1 MRYVHLPV
9 DEEIRSVGGY
19 YKILEEGIFQFG
31 SRKVL
36 YVLKAAHVET
46 SCCGAGGLGFIS
58 VPGFLVSYKSEINEN
73 GLPVS
78 EVKKVLDVEDRKA
91 IRNILLK
98 KYPYISVVEFD

>member
-1 MRYVHLPV
+1 MRYVHLPI

-19 YKILEEGIFQFG
+19 YKVLEEGILEFRG
-31 SRKVL
+31 KKVL

-58 VPGFLVSYKSEINEN
+58 VPGFLISYKSEKNDN

-78 EVKKVLDVEDRKA
+78 EVKKVLDAEDRKS
-91 IRNILLK
+91 IRDVLLK